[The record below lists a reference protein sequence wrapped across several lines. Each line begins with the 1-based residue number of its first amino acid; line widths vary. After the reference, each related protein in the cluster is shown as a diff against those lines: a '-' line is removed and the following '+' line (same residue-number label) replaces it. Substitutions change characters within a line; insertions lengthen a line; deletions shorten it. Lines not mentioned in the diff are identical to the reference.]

1 METVKAKEP
10 FDVSTFGAKNK
21 TCVLRFQFE
30 KQTFFFCWMFWY
42 PLDVH
47 FMPHIS
53 AADKAAKEAWGGAA
67 GAEEAWET
75 GGGADDGGGKVSGGD
90 VWNS

>member
-1 METVKAKEP
+1 
-10 FDVSTFGAKNK
+10 
-21 TCVLRFQFE
+21 
-30 KQTFFFCWMFWY
+30 MFWY